1 MKKTVKT
8 VQKKTVYKAACVDC
22 GALIPEEQVCVKDG
36 KHYCVSC
43 AVNEKQPGFY
53 PPKGFLRF
61 LVYVLCFNPVIGFLI
76 GTLYHSQPDKGN
88 KDFARKCYIIM
99 AVGFVFGLFILML
112 MAAAGSFMSGAEG
125 GAYIQEGYY

>member
-8 VQKKTVYKAACVDC
+8 VQKKTVYKAACADC

-43 AVNEKQPGFY
+43 AVNEKQPSLY
-53 PPKGFLRF
+53 APKGFLKVI
-61 LVYVLCFNPVIGFLI
+61 VYILCLNPVIGFLI
-76 GTLYHSQPDKGN
+76 GTLYHSQPDKTN
-88 KDFARKCYIIM
+88 KAFAKVCYIIM
-99 AVGFVFGLFILML
+99 AIGLVFCLFFLFL